1 MYYVVPR
8 YFVPEGR
15 EFNEFIRE
23 CVRHINAG
31 ENVEYNKDIVF
42 RLTYHIALDH
52 LKRYTNFDDVEE
64 LLPIMSIAFMKTL
77 NGYDETKENASFLN
91 YYKITIGREI
101 IQVYNRHRNSPKEF
115 QEYVQRCEKTMASL
129 DEPLCIDDGENINL
143 SHMLPDSS
151 IDIENEIIYND
162 LKEEVFRL
170 IPKLF
175 PKPSQKKQE
184 KIFEYCIGLSI
195 EGIKVKLLDVADL
208 FDTSNQYVSKILS
221 KKKDELYDLMVEEG
235 LI

>member
-52 LKRYTNFDDVEE
+52 LKRYNNFDNVEE

-77 NGYDETKENASFLN
+77 KGYDETKPNASFMN

-101 IQVYNRHRNSPKEF
+101 IQTYNRHRNSSEEF
-115 QEYVQRCEKTMASL
+115 QEYVQKCEKTKVYL
-129 DEPLCIDDGENINL
+129 DEPLDVDAERITVGHTIADPNANVEEEL
-143 SHMLPDSS
+143 LF
-151 IDIENEIIYND
+151 ED
-162 LKEEVFRL
+162 LKKETLRI

-175 PKPSQKKQE
+175 PNPSQKKQE
-184 KIFEYCIGLSI
+184 KIFEYCIGLDM
-195 EGIKVKLLDVADL
+195 EDVKYKLLDVAEL
-208 FDTSNQYVSKILS
+208 FDTTNQYVSRILS
-221 KKKDELYDLMVEEG
+221 KKKDELYDLMEKEG

>member
-77 NGYDETKENASFLN
+77 NGYDETKPNASFMN

-101 IQVYNRHRNSPKEF
+101 IQTYNRHRNSSEEF
-115 QEYVQRCEKTMASL
+115 QEYVQKCEKTKVYL
-129 DEPLCIDDGENINL
+129 DEPLEVDTERITVGHTIADPNVNIEEEL
-143 SHMLPDSS
+143 LF
-151 IDIENEIIYND
+151 ED
-162 LKEEVFRL
+162 LKKETLRI

-175 PKPSQKKQE
+175 PNPSQKKQE
-184 KIFEYCIGLSI
+184 KIFEYCIGLDM
-195 EGIKVKLLDVADL
+195 EDVKYKLLDVAEL
-208 FDTSNQYVSKILS
+208 FDTTNQYVSRILS
-221 KKKDELYDLMVEEG
+221 KKRDELYYLMEKEG

>member
-64 LLPIMSIAFMKTL
+64 MLPIMSIAFMKTL
-77 NGYDETKENASFLN
+77 KGYDETKPNASFLN

-101 IQVYNRHRNSPKEF
+101 IQTYNRHRNSSEEF
-115 QEYVQRCEKTMASL
+115 QEYVQKCEKTKVYL
-129 DEPLCIDDGENINL
+129 DEPLEVDTERITVGHTIADLNVNIEEEL
-143 SHMLPDSS
+143 LF
-151 IDIENEIIYND
+151 ED
-162 LKEEVFRL
+162 LKKETLRI

-175 PKPSQKKQE
+175 PNPSQKKQE
-184 KIFEYCIGLSI
+184 KIFEYCIGLDM
-195 EGIKVKLLDVADL
+195 EDVKYKLLDVADL
-208 FDTSNQYVSKILS
+208 FDTTNQYVSRILS
-221 KKKDELYDLMVEEG
+221 KKRDELYYLMEKEG